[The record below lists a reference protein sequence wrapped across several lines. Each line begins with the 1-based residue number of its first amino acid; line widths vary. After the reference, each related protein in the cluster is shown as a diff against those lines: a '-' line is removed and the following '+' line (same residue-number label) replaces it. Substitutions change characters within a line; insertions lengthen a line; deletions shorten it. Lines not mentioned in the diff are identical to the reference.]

1 MTKSRTR
8 NWMPAVSTGV
18 ALLAIFGS
26 WLETNLGAA
35 DTPSTKSSTVS
46 KTKAKS
52 DESAEQQETS
62 ADIGADVDEDLTA
75 LVVPAELLGNVE
87 KSGRMQFSQ
96 ALRGLLLEGV
106 SIDGA
111 AAAKKHYETAHR
123 AVAGD
128 PRAAYAYGLAYL
140 EQKNTKEALTQ
151 FRAAAKQTSGTYLPA
166 LQASAWVQL
175 ERNEYGPAL
184 ASLTDL
190 ARRIEDAKG
199 AWPTEHDRAHT
210 AEWLGRT
217 LGFLT
222 GPGAS
227 PDHTAQVADTASSIE
242 KLLTGERKQAY
253 ERGGKWI
260 AKRHQELEALA
271 ARPVAEVVSEM
282 NAKRQAARTALQAAQ
297 AEVRRIEEEIRDVK
311 QPFEKQI
318 AEAGVEI
325 RANGQKVKTAARGI
339 PDAEEKV
346 DYLSVPQ
353 QMPNGVR
360 TYRGMPTAVRTRNE
374 NAGEKKARETQLAA
388 AQQKLQQ
395 LKTSMENAKQGM
407 ADARKQREKAQADL
421 RAAIAAKQ
429 PELREARHKSQEA
442 TAQLKDIEHAALSP
456 EQIKSRVT
464 ALEAYVPLD
473 PFTEKDRLLATLKVP
488 GAD

>member
-1 MTKSRTR
+1 MTKSRMR
-8 NWMPAVSTGV
+8 SWLAVISMGV
-18 ALLAIFGS
+18 ALTAISGW
-26 WLETNLGAA
+26 WLETNVAAA
-35 DTPSTKSSTVS
+35 DKSTKSSTVS
-46 KTKAKS
+46 KTKAKT
-52 DESAEQQETS
+52 DENAEEHAAG
-62 ADIGADVDEDLTA
+62 ADVGSDVDEDLTA
-75 LVVPAELLGNVE
+75 LVVPAELLGKVE
-87 KSGRMQFSQ
+87 KSGHMQFSQ

-111 AAAKKHYETAHR
+111 AAAKKHYEAAHR

-151 FRAAAKQTSGTYLPA
+151 FRAAARHTSGTYLPA

-222 GPGAS
+222 GPGSS
-227 PDHTAQVADTASSIE
+227 PDHTAQAGDTASSIE
-242 KLLTGERKQAY
+242 KRLTGERKQAY

-260 AKRHQELEALA
+260 AKRRQELEALA
-271 ARPVAEVVSEM
+271 ARPVAEVVNEM
-282 NAKRQAARTALQAAQ
+282 NAKRQAARTAMQAAQ
-297 AEVRRIEEEIRDVK
+297 AEVRRIEEEIHDVK

-318 AEAGVEI
+318 AEAAIEK
-325 RANGQKVKTAARGI
+325 RTNNQKIKAAARGI

-346 DYLSVPQ
+346 EYLSVPQ

-360 TYRGMPTAVRTRNE
+360 TYRGIPTAMRTRNE
-374 NAGEKKARETQLAA
+374 NAGEKKARESQLAA

-395 LKTSMENAKQGM
+395 LKTTMENAKQSM
-407 ADARKQREKAQADL
+407 TDARKQQEKAQADL

-442 TAQLKDIEHAALSP
+442 TVQLKDIEHAALSP

-473 PFTEKDRLLATLKVP
+473 PFTEKDRLLATLKAP